1 MLQLIAYLMLVLVN
15 LMPGPESEF
24 LLGWVLIGV
33 ICLMFAAN
41 FGLMVVLNVSLLCR
55 KIYLIYLREKH
66 RRHFKTKTINTPVDA
81 VFRRNPQEKQS
92 ERELLGEQGDKTK
105 PNAVVLEAVDEG
117 EELEIEVTVR
127 DLHNVT

>member
-41 FGLMVVLNVSLLCR
+41 FGLMAVLNVSVLFR
-55 KIYLIYLREKH
+55 KIYLYYLREKY
-66 RRHFKTKTINTPVDA
+66 RRLK
-81 VFRRNPQEKQS
+81 
-92 ERELLGEQGDKTK
+92 
-105 PNAVVLEAVDEG
+105 
-117 EELEIEVTVR
+117 
-127 DLHNVT
+127 